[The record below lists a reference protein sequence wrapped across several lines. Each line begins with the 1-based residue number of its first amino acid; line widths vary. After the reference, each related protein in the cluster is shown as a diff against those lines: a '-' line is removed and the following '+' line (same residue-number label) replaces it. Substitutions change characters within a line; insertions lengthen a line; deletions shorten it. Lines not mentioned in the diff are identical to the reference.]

1 MNLILEN
8 VQPKHI
14 SLIQELA
21 KTLHFQVKE
30 DKSIKK
36 TKKKLSTQQKEFV
49 EDLKDALAQV
59 ELHQQG
65 KIELQSARDFLAEL
79 RSENL

>member
-14 SLIQELA
+14 TLIQELA

-30 DKSIKK
+30 DSSTKK
-36 TKKKLSTQQKEFV
+36 TKKRLTSEQREFV
-49 EDLKDALAQV
+49 KDLKEALVQV
-59 ELHQQG
+59 DLHQQG
-65 KIELQSARDFLAEL
+65 KIELQSARDFLTEIRNEA
-79 RSENL
+79 

>member
-21 KTLHFQVKE
+21 KSLHFQVKE
-30 DKSIKK
+30 DNSIKK
-36 TKKKLSTQQKEFV
+36 SKKRLSTQQKEFV
-49 EDLKDALAQV
+49 EDLKEALAQV
-59 ELHQQG
+59 DLHQQG
-65 KIELQSARDFLAEL
+65 KIDLQTFDEMMNEL
-79 RSENL
+79 

>member
-21 KTLHFQVKE
+21 KTLQFQVKE
-30 DKSIKK
+30 DNSIKK
-36 TKKKLSTQQKEFV
+36 SKKKLSTQQKEFV
-49 EDLKDALAQV
+49 EDLKEALAQV
-59 ELHQQG
+59 DLHQQG
-65 KIELQSARDFLAEL
+65 KIELQTFDEMMNEL
-79 RSENL
+79 

>member
-14 SLIQELA
+14 TLIQELA

-30 DKSIKK
+30 DSTTKK
-36 TKKKLSTQQKEFV
+36 TKKRLTSEQREFV
-49 EDLKDALAQV
+49 EDLKEALVQV
-59 ELHQQG
+59 DLHQQG
-65 KIELQSARDFLAEL
+65 KIELQSARDFLTEIRNEA
-79 RSENL
+79 

>member
-30 DKSIKK
+30 ESSIKK

-49 EDLKDALAQV
+49 EDLKEALTQV
-59 ELHQQG
+59 DLHQQG
-65 KIELQSARDFLAEL
+65 KIELQTFDEMMNEL
-79 RSENL
+79 

>member
-30 DKSIKK
+30 DSSNKK
-36 TKKKLSTQQKEFV
+36 TKKRLTPEQREFV
-49 EDLKDALAQV
+49 EDLKEALVQV
-59 ELHQQG
+59 DLHQQG
-65 KIELQSARDFLAEL
+65 KIELQSARDFLTEIRNEA
-79 RSENL
+79 

>member
-30 DKSIKK
+30 DSSTKK
-36 TKKKLSTQQKEFV
+36 TKKRLTAEQREFV
-49 EDLKDALAQV
+49 EDLKEALVQV
-59 ELHQQG
+59 DLHQQG
-65 KIELQSARDFLAEL
+65 KIELQTFDEMMKEL
-79 RSENL
+79 

>member
-14 SLIQELA
+14 TLIQELA

-30 DKSIKK
+30 DSSTKK
-36 TKKKLSTQQKEFV
+36 TKKRLTPEQREFV
-49 EDLKDALAQV
+49 EDLKEALVQV
-59 ELHQQG
+59 DLHQQG
-65 KIELQSARDFLAEL
+65 KIELQTFDEMMNEL
-79 RSENL
+79 KEEN

>member
-21 KTLHFQVKE
+21 KSLHFQVKE
-30 DKSIKK
+30 DNSIKK
-36 TKKKLSTQQKEFV
+36 SKKRLSTQQKEFV
-49 EDLKDALAQV
+49 EDLKEALAQV
-59 ELHQQG
+59 DLHQQG
-65 KIELQSARDFLAEL
+65 KIELQTFDEMMNEL
-79 RSENL
+79 

>member
-30 DKSIKK
+30 DNSIKK
-36 TKKKLSTQQKEFV
+36 SKKKLSTQQKEFV
-49 EDLKDALAQV
+49 EDLKEALTQV
-59 ELHQQG
+59 DLHQQG
-65 KIELQSARDFLAEL
+65 KIELQTFDEMMNEL
-79 RSENL
+79 

>member
-36 TKKKLSTQQKEFV
+36 SKKKLSTQQKEFV
-49 EDLKDALAQV
+49 EDLKEALAQV
-59 ELHQQG
+59 DLHQQG
-65 KIELQSARDFLAEL
+65 KIELQTFDEMMNEL
-79 RSENL
+79 

>member
-30 DKSIKK
+30 DNSTKK
-36 TKKKLSTQQKEFV
+36 TKKRLTPEQREFV
-49 EDLKDALAQV
+49 EDLKEALVQV
-59 ELHQQG
+59 DLHQQG
-65 KIELQSARDFLAEL
+65 KIELQTFDEMMNEL
-79 RSENL
+79 KEEN

>member
-30 DKSIKK
+30 DNSIKK
-36 TKKKLSTQQKEFV
+36 SKKKLSTQQKEFV
-49 EDLKDALAQV
+49 DTQV
-59 ELHQQG
+59 LVWVA
-65 KIELQSARDFLAEL
+65 IVDVIA
-79 RSENL
+79 

>member
-14 SLIQELA
+14 TLIQELA

-30 DKSIKK
+30 DNTTKK
-36 TKKKLSTQQKEFV
+36 TKKRLTSEQREFV
-49 EDLKDALAQV
+49 EDLKEALVQV
-59 ELHQQG
+59 DLHQQG
-65 KIELQSARDFLAEL
+65 KIELQSARDFLTEIRNEA
-79 RSENL
+79 